1 MTYGRSS
8 QADFREYY
16 EKFRNKQ
23 PLSAKA
29 ERRLLHTIQGLPP
42 PREHEIE
49 AEIDEFLSM
58 VELGLSIE
66 DSLPQQPIP
75 GETDDICSV
84 LDQLLGYPV
93 HPTNGE
99 VQAAWKKFIVHN
111 MRLVL
116 SRVLRFRSQNDPNAM
131 ELVSYG
137 TDGLL
142 RAIELFDLSRN
153 VRFSTYAVHWIDSF
167 IRKGLEFIDGQ
178 KPPAAKQLNRDYKKG
193 EKALT
198 EKTGKRPSG
207 EEVAKLIGWGA
218 STLSIYQTSAISNIP
233 IEICD
238 AEDVSFPPIPIGAI
252 NTETFGALHEAM
264 KVLDPHE
271 EEIIRRHYGLGY
283 MEETLQSLADMFGVT
298 KERIRQ
304 IENDG
309 LKKLYLELRRHRPL
323 DA

>member
-1 MTYGRSS
+1 MSRPSP

-16 EKFRNKQ
+16 EKFRNRT
-23 PLSAKA
+23 PLSAKD
-29 ERRLLHTIQGLPP
+29 ERRLLHTIQGLGP
-42 PREHEIE
+42 PREEEIE
-49 AEIDEFLSM
+49 KEIDTFLGM
-58 VELGLSIE
+58 VELGLHIE
-66 DSLPQQPIP
+66 EDLPKQPIP

-84 LDQLLGYPV
+84 LDQLLGYRV

-99 VQAAWKKFIVHN
+99 VQTAWKKFIVHN

-167 IRKGLEFIDGQ
+167 IRKGLEFIEGQ
-178 KPPAAKQLNRDYKKG
+178 KAPLAKQLTRDYKKG
-193 EKALT
+193 EKILT
-198 EKTGKRPSG
+198 DKTGARPTSN
-207 EEVAKLIGWGA
+207 EVAELIGW
-218 STLSIYQTSAISNIP
+218 SNTTLSAYQSSSISNVP
-233 IEICD
+233 VEICD
-238 AEDVSFPPIPIGAI
+238 AEDDSGPPIPISAI
-252 NTETFGALHEAM
+252 NTETFAALHEAM
-264 KVLDPHE
+264 GVLDPHE

-283 MEETLQSLADMFGVT
+283 KEETLQSLADMFGVT

-309 LKKLYLELRRHRPL
+309 LKKLYLEIRHHRPL
-323 DA
+323 DD